1 TENESKNLVFFSRQ
15 IAPGLKR
22 IDSLVLEELLKNELT
37 YDELKNKMLNEV
49 KDITEDDIDTSLRIL
64 DFSFYNAGIEK
75 IYGSPIIECNE
86 RMIRLSDAFTNALS
100 NQTFKIFLEDLI
112 ELSKYNNEKYQK
124 GKNGLILYNKYSRED
139 FSKIF

>member
-1 TENESKNLVFFSRQ
+1 MTENESKNLVFFSRQ

-49 KDITEDDIDTSLRIL
+49 KDITEEDIDTSLRIL

-75 IYGSPIIECNE
+75 SMEVP
-86 RMIRLSDAFTNALS
+86 L
-100 NQTFKIFLEDLI
+100 
-112 ELSKYNNEKYQK
+112 
-124 GKNGLILYNKYSRED
+124 
-139 FSKIF
+139 